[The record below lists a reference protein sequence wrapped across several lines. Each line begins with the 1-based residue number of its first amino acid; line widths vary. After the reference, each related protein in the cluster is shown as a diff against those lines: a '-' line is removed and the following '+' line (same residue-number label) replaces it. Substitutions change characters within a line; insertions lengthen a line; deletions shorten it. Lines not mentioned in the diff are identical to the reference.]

1 MANLILLSIKH
12 EEENNYTKYFS
23 GEYEIWNWRKNFLI
37 KVTLWMIFFIIII
50 FLNDKCHKRK
60 TTDAGRLPWPGRT
73 CRGTGTG
80 WLCRRPRSPGPGSS
94 RWLYC
99 FSPGRKTTG
108 DILTD
113 GKNPDL
119 FSSIKNRSIWKV
131 KNTQRYPWKSLMKCL
146 IIVPANLL
154 LFCIIQLNV
163 WFFYF
168 FYQPY
173 NPSLNDT
180 LKSYILII
188 GELKQKTCIWKRA
201 KP

>member
-1 MANLILLSIKH
+1 MIN
-12 EEENNYTKYFS
+12 
-23 GEYEIWNWRKNFLI
+23 
-37 KVTLWMIFFIIII
+37 VTNAKQPMQEDCPDLGGHAVARVQDGFVVV
-50 FLNDKCHKRK
+50 LG
-60 TTDAGRLPWPGRT
+60 ALVQAVA
-73 CRGTGTG
+73 TGFTVSHLEG
-80 WLCRRPRSPGPGSS
+80 KPQG
-94 RWLYC
+94 
-99 FSPGRKTTG
+99 
-108 DILTD
+108 ILTD

-146 IIVPANLL
+146 IIFPANLL

-163 WFFYF
+163 WFFFF

-180 LKSYILII
+180 LKSYVLII